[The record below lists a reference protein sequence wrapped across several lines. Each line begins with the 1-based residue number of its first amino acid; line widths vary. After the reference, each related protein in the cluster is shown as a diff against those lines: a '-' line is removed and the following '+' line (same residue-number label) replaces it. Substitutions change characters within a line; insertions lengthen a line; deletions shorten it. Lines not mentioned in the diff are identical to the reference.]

1 MSVCIHDNDFEC
13 LCISLCVYAHM
24 CVLERD
30 ASLSVFVSNVLY
42 ICVSMSEDVSIAYED
57 EGI

>member
-1 MSVCIHDNDFEC
+1 MTMTLSVCV
-13 LCISLCVYAHM
+13 SVCVFMHIRM

>member
-1 MSVCIHDNDFEC
+1 MTINLSVQFV
-13 LCISLCVYAHM
+13 SVYAHM

-42 ICVSMSEDVSIAYED
+42 ICVSMSEDV
-57 EGI
+57 